1 MENVGGQAVIE
12 GVMFKDKNNISIA
25 VRKPDNSIK
34 LKVEPYKTLT
44 RRKPF
49 SLPFVRGVI
58 MLVET
63 MIEGIKALNYSTNEN
78 LGDTKEEQLSPMS
91 MIFSFALS
99 IILAIFLFKFIPL
112 FTAQI
117 LNLGNTYFFNIVEGL
132 IKIAMLVGYIWIISL
147 LPDVKT
153 LYQYHGAEH
162 KVINAHENNDLK
174 NAMKY
179 STLHPRCG
187 TSFLVLVVF
196 VSILVYILI
205 PMNFTLWIKLGLR
218 LALLPVIAGIAYE
231 LIKLSGKHRKNKLL
245 LAFISPGLLLQK
257 ITTKEPTEKQL
268 EVSLAAF
275 NALKQ

>member
-1 MENVGGQAVIE
+1 
-12 GVMFKDKNNISIA
+12 
-25 VRKPDNSIK
+25 
-34 LKVEPYKTLT
+34 
-44 RRKPF
+44 
-49 SLPFVRGVI
+49 